1 MVNIIITQFRLIFP
15 KVFLCSII
23 FEKPFQ
29 DLQPLAYKKNEV
41 IQYHTSHI
49 FIFPPI
55 LFHHENDAIHDVHY
69 DHDENDGDAH
79 NLLYGHVHDRL
90 LHDCALSDGDGGGD
104 DRVSDH
110 GHDDGGDR
118 GHDRDDGDDLH
129 SIKNFSRFS
138 LKKSPTKIETMS
150 QK

>member
-1 MVNIIITQFRLIFP
+1 MVNIIITQFRLIFQ

-23 FEKPFQ
+23 IQKPFK

-41 IQYHTSHI
+41 IQYHISRI

-55 LFHHENDAIHDVHY
+55 ALHHENEAIHHVHY
-69 DHDENDGDAH
+69 DRDENDGDAR
-79 NLLYGHVHDRL
+79 NLLYGHAHD
-90 LHDCALSDGDGGGD
+90 LHDYALSDGDGGGD

-118 GHDRDDGDDLH
+118 GHDRDDGGLH
-129 SIKNFSRFS
+129 SIKDFIRFS